1 MKRYKNGHCVLLSIT
16 LPSQFAL
23 FIGYDSNRYGKIYK
37 KKYLLLPSLCFVY
50 TSDFHRYN
58 KIHVHVPKKSTIFN
72 ICNHLGSNGFFF
84 PADTVSIVPVQSIPS
99 VAVWRSWQLLRI
111 ILVWWTVSPIQSQY
125 TSYTSYIMIFDG
137 GFQSLN

>member
-23 FIGYDSNRYGKIYK
+23 FIGYDCNRYGNIYK
-37 KKYLLLPSLCFVY
+37 KEHLLLPSICFVY
-50 TSDFHRYN
+50 TSDFHRY
-58 KIHVHVPKKSTIFN
+58 IDTWTCTKKSTIFN